1 MARLQIL
8 IVVALLTV
16 AVGNT
21 EASRR
26 PMTANR
32 RPVSSRPITATT
44 TKFDQK
50 GACRSNPCQNGG
62 TCQLVANNTTSFK
75 CICPDLIY
83 GETCSDLCRSNSAE
97 GINGMEG
104 RGMELFQ
111 NFVGKYY
118 VKPGT
123 DAFNLPPGAKVSIFL
138 FHFN

>member
-62 TCQLVANNTTSFK
+62 TCVNLNVTSTDLFGFK
-75 CICPDLIY
+75 CNCPIGY
-83 GETCSDLCRSNSAE
+83 SGDLCEKSL
-97 GINGMEG
+97 
-104 RGMELFQ
+104 LFFIY
-111 NFVGKYY
+111 NYGK
-118 VKPGT
+118 KKRKL
-123 DAFNLPPGAKVSIFL
+123 NLIL
-138 FHFN
+138 